1 MLKKLIIMKI
11 FCIDI
16 NGLEIKIREQY
27 YGFAVAVIAALA
39 VFGLLFFILS
49 WMYNHPMSLTSG
61 N

>member
-11 FCIDI
+11 FHI
-16 NGLEIKIREQY
+16 NTNELEIKIREQY

-39 VFGLLFFILS
+39 VFGLVFFILS
-49 WMYNHPMSLTSG
+49 WMYNHPMSLKPG